1 MVGHGVSGSGGGG
14 VSPAGLAGYAT
25 QAWVAQNFL
34 SIDFFNKLF
43 KAHSATGDVLPNDTD
58 TAITDIEALFG
69 FWTNQYISAL
79 GKNSS
84 GGGGGG
90 GGSSTL
96 AGLDDVQFGTLANGQ
111 ALVYDSASGKWVNGT
126 VIPDLTDYATK
137 SWVQQ
142 QGYLTA
148 SALTGY
154 ATESWVNDKGYVTE
168 LWVTG
173 KGYATETWVE
183 GKGYALAANV
193 YSKTD
198 ADAKFLTVAFFNRLF
213 QAYNGTTS
221 VNANDTTS
229 TIDNIKAMFGFWTN
243 QYISALGK
251 NSSGGGGGGG
261 SSTLAGLDDVQFG
274 TLANGQAL
282 VYDSASGKWVNGTV
296 IPDLTDYATKSW
308 VQQQG
313 YLTASALTGY
323 ATESWVTGKG
333 YATESWVTGKGYA
346 TETWVEGKGYAL
358 AANVYSK
365 TDADAKFLTVAF
377 FNRLFQAYNGAT
389 SVNAN
394 DTTSTIDNIKAMF
407 GFWTNQ
413 YISALGKN
421 SSGGGGGGGSST
433 LAGLNDVQFGTL
445 ANGQALVYDSA
456 SGKWVNGTVT
466 PDLTDY
472 ATKVWVQQQGY
483 LTQHQSLAGYA
494 TESWVQQQGYLTQ
507 HQSLVGYATE
517 SWVEGKGY
525 LTAETDP
532 TVPAWA
538 KAATKPSYAFS
549 EIGGTVA
556 FSQLPTLYWANVPVG
571 SSSDSATT
579 PTFSALN
586 VTNDAIVGGSVN
598 AKCMELSFS
607 TPFIDFHHAVS
618 NADFTSRFITT
629 DYGVMSLQ
637 SKNDG
642 GTSIASAFCIGEG
655 FTGSYL
661 QIGNIRVVYD
671 STNNALQII
680 KNDGTPAG
688 LYATGGLSALGMSAG
703 AGGEGSFSKL
713 GVSGDT
719 TLNKLTV
726 NGVTSFSQSVTF
738 SRLVYFDDD
747 IVINVGGTE
756 MYLDTSKC
764 VELGIL
770 S

>member
-1 MVGHGVSGSGGGG
+1 MVLTEDAIRRMVGRGASGSGGGG
-14 VSPAGLAGYAT
+14 TGSAGLAGYAT

-34 SIDFFNKLF
+34 SIDFFNRIF
-43 KAHSATGDVLPNDTD
+43 KAHSATGDVLPNDTE
-58 TAITDIEALFG
+58 TTITDIEALFG

-90 GGSSTL
+90 GSSTL
-96 AGLDDVQFGTLANGQ
+96 AGLDDVQLGTLANGQ
-111 ALVYDSASGKWVNGT
+111 ALVYDSATGKWVNGT

-137 SWVQQ
+137 AWVQQQGYITASALTGYATESWVQQ

-154 ATESWVNDKGYVTE
+154 ATESWVTD
-168 LWVTG
+168 

-198 ADAKFLTVAFFNRLF
+198 ADAKFLTVAFFDRLF
-213 QAYNGTTS
+213 KAYNGTTS
-221 VNANDTTS
+221 VNANDTAS

-251 NSSGGGGGGG
+251 NSSGGGGGG
-261 SSTLAGLDDVQFG
+261 SSTLAGLDDVQLS

-296 IPDLTDYATKSW
+296 I
-308 VQQQG
+308 
-313 YLTASALTGY
+313 
-323 ATESWVTGKG
+323 
-333 YATESWVTGKGYA
+333 
-346 TETWVEGKGYAL
+346 
-358 AANVYSK
+358 
-365 TDADAKFLTVAF
+365 
-377 FNRLFQAYNGAT
+377 
-389 SVNAN
+389 
-394 DTTSTIDNIKAMF
+394 
-407 GFWTNQ
+407 
-413 YISALGKN
+413 
-421 SSGGGGGGGSST
+421 
-433 LAGLNDVQFGTL
+433 
-445 ANGQALVYDSA
+445 
-456 SGKWVNGTVT
+456 

-494 TESWVQQQGYLTQ
+494 TESWVQQQGYITASALT
-507 HQSLVGYATE
+507 GYATE
-517 SWVEGKGY
+517 TWVEGKGY
-525 LTAETDP
+525 LTEETDP

-538 KAATKPSYAFS
+538 KAATKPSYSFS
-549 EIGGTVA
+549 EIGGTVY

-571 SSSDSATT
+571 SSSNAATT
-579 PTFSALN
+579 PTFLALN
-586 VTNDAIVGGSVN
+586 VTNDAIIGGSVN

-607 TPFIDFHHAVS
+607 TPFIDFHHNVS

-629 DYGVMSLQ
+629 GYGVMSLQ
-637 SKNDG
+637 SKNNE
-642 GTSIASAFCIGEG
+642 GTSIASAFNIGEG

-661 QIGNIRVVYD
+661 QIGDIRVVYD

-680 KNDGTPAG
+680 KSDGKPAG

-703 AGGEGSFSKL
+703 ASSIEAMKFNYLTVGTKITGGEGSFSKL
-713 GVSGDT
+713 GVSGKT
-719 TLNKLTV
+719 TLQALTV
-726 NGVTSFSQSVTF
+726 NGVTGFSESVTF
-738 SRLVYFDDD
+738 SRVAYFDDD

-756 MYLDTSKC
+756 MYLDTAKC
-764 VELGIL
+764 IELGIL

>member
-1 MVGHGVSGSGGGG
+1 MVGRGASGSGGGG

-34 SIDFFNKLF
+34 SIDFFNRLF
-43 KAHSATGDVLPNDTD
+43 KVHGATDDVLPNDTE
-58 TAITDIEALFG
+58 TTITDIEAIFG
-69 FWTNQYISAL
+69 FWTEKYISAL

-84 GGGGGG
+84 GGGG

-96 AGLDDVQFGTLANGQ
+96 AGLDDVQLNNPQNGQ
-111 ALVYDSASGKWVNGT
+111 ALVYAYDSITGEGKWINGT

-142 QGYLTA
+142 QGYITASALTGYATESWVQQQDYLTA

-154 ATESWVNDKGYVTE
+154 ATESWV
-168 LWVTG
+168 TG
-173 KGYATETWVE
+173 KGYATESWVE

-251 NSSGGGGGGG
+251 NSSGGGGGG
-261 SSTLAGLDDVQFG
+261 SSTLAGLDDVQ
-274 TLANGQAL
+274 LSNLQNGQAL
-282 VYDSASGKWVNGTV
+282 VYN
-296 IPDLTDYATKSW
+296 
-308 VQQQG
+308 
-313 YLTASALTGY
+313 
-323 ATESWVTGKG
+323 
-333 YATESWVTGKGYA
+333 
-346 TETWVEGKGYAL
+346 
-358 AANVYSK
+358 N
-365 TDADAKFLTVAF
+365 
-377 FNRLFQAYNGAT
+377 
-389 SVNAN
+389 
-394 DTTSTIDNIKAMF
+394 
-407 GFWTNQ
+407 
-413 YISALGKN
+413 
-421 SSGGGGGGGSST
+421 
-433 LAGLNDVQFGTL
+433 
-445 ANGQALVYDSA
+445 
-456 SGKWVNGTVT
+456 GKWVNGTVT

-472 ATKVWVQQQGY
+472 ATKAWVQQQGY

-494 TESWVQQQGYLTQ
+494 TESWVQQQGYITSSALAGYLPLSGGTMTGDLHLGSSAGVSPFIYFGDSSYVYIGEDADDHLTIKGNKGVNFI
-507 HQSLVGYATE
+507 VGSGYDVTINSANIATQ
-517 SWVEGKGY
+517 SWVQQQGY
-525 LTAETDP
+525 LTDETDP

-586 VTNDAIVGGSVN
+586 VTNDAVVGGSVN

-607 TPFIDFHHAVS
+607 TPFIDFHHNVS

-629 DYGVMSLQ
+629 GYGVMSLQ

-642 GTSIASAFCIGEG
+642 GTSIASAFTIGEG
-655 FTGSYL
+655 FSGSYL

-680 KNDGTPAG
+680 KSDGTPAG
-688 LYATGGLSALGMSAG
+688 LYATGGLSALGMSSVASSITG
-703 AGGEGSFSKL
+703 
-713 GVSGDT
+713 
-719 TLNKLTV
+719 
-726 NGVTSFSQSVTF
+726 FSQSVTF
-738 SRLVYFDDD
+738 SNKAYFDDD

-756 MYLDTSKC
+756 MYLDTAKC

-770 S
+770 N

>member
-1 MVGHGVSGSGGGG
+1 MVGRGASGSGGGG

-34 SIDFFNKLF
+34 SIDFFNRLF
-43 KAHSATGDVLPNDTD
+43 KVHSATDDVLPNDTD
-58 TAITDIEALFG
+58 TAITDIESLFG
-69 FWTNQYISAL
+69 FWTKKYISAL
-79 GKNSS
+79 GKNDS
-84 GGGGGG
+84 GGGGG

-96 AGLDDVQFGTLANGQ
+96 AGLDDVQLSTLANGQ

-154 ATESWVNDKGYVTE
+154 ATESWVQQQGYATE
-168 LWVTG
+168 SWVTG

-221 VNANDTTS
+221 VNTNDTTS

-296 IPDLTDYATKSW
+296 
-308 VQQQG
+308 
-313 YLTASALTGY
+313 
-323 ATESWVTGKG
+323 
-333 YATESWVTGKGYA
+333 
-346 TETWVEGKGYAL
+346 
-358 AANVYSK
+358 
-365 TDADAKFLTVAF
+365 
-377 FNRLFQAYNGAT
+377 
-389 SVNAN
+389 
-394 DTTSTIDNIKAMF
+394 
-407 GFWTNQ
+407 
-413 YISALGKN
+413 
-421 SSGGGGGGGSST
+421 
-433 LAGLNDVQFGTL
+433 
-445 ANGQALVYDSA
+445 
-456 SGKWVNGTVT
+456 T

-483 LTQHQSLAGYA
+483 ITSSALAGYLPLSGGTMTGDLHLGSSAGVSPFIYFGDSSYVYIGEDADDHLTIKGAKGVDFIVGSGYNVTINSANIA
-494 TESWVQQQGYLTQ
+494 TQSWVQQQGYLT
-507 HQSLVGYATE
+507 E
-517 SWVEGKGY
+517 
-525 LTAETDP
+525 ETDP
-532 TVPAWA
+532 TVPSWA

-586 VTNDAIVGGSVN
+586 VTNDAVVGGSVN

-642 GTSIASAFCIGEG
+642 GTSIASAFTIGEG
-655 FTGSYL
+655 FSGSYL

-680 KNDGTPAG
+680 KSDGTPAG
-688 LYATGGLSALGMSAG
+688 LYTTGGLSALGMSAG
-703 AGGEGSFSKL
+703 AGGEASFSKL

-726 NGVTSFSQSVTF
+726 NGVTGFSQSVTF
-738 SRLVYFDDD
+738 SRAAYFDDD

>member
-1 MVGHGVSGSGGGG
+1 M
-14 VSPAGLAGYAT
+14 
-25 QAWVAQNFL
+25 AQNFL
-34 SIDFFNKLF
+34 SIDFFNRLF
-43 KAHSATGDVLPNDTD
+43 KVHSATDDVLPNDTD
-58 TAITDIEALFG
+58 TAITDIESLFG
-69 FWTNQYISAL
+69 FWTKKYISAL

-84 GGGGGG
+84 GGGGG

-111 ALVYDSASGKWVNGT
+111 ALVYDSAAGKWINGT

-137 SWVQQ
+137 AWVQQ

-154 ATESWVNDKGYVTE
+154 ATESWVTGKGYATE
-168 LWVTG
+168 SWVTG

-261 SSTLAGLDDVQFG
+261 SSTLAGLDDVQ
-274 TLANGQAL
+274 LSNPQNGQAL

-296 IPDLTDYATKSW
+296 I
-308 VQQQG
+308 
-313 YLTASALTGY
+313 
-323 ATESWVTGKG
+323 
-333 YATESWVTGKGYA
+333 
-346 TETWVEGKGYAL
+346 
-358 AANVYSK
+358 
-365 TDADAKFLTVAF
+365 
-377 FNRLFQAYNGAT
+377 
-389 SVNAN
+389 
-394 DTTSTIDNIKAMF
+394 
-407 GFWTNQ
+407 
-413 YISALGKN
+413 
-421 SSGGGGGGGSST
+421 
-433 LAGLNDVQFGTL
+433 
-445 ANGQALVYDSA
+445 
-456 SGKWVNGTVT
+456 

-494 TESWVQQQGYLTQ
+494 TESWVQQQGYITSSALTGYLPLSGGTMTGDL
-507 HQSLVGYATE
+507 HLGSSAGVSPFIYFGDSSYVYIGEDADDHLTIKGNKGVNFIVGSGYNVTINSANIATQ
-517 SWVEGKGY
+517 SWVQQQGY
-525 LTAETDP
+525 LTYETDP

-629 DYGVMSLQ
+629 GYGVMSLQ

-642 GTSIASAFCIGEG
+642 DTSIASAFCIGEG

-680 KNDGTPAG
+680 KSDGTPAG

-703 AGGEGSFSKL
+703 ASSINAMTFNYLTVGTKITGGEGSFSKL
-713 GVSGDT
+713 GVSGKT
-719 TLNKLTV
+719 TLQALTV
-726 NGVTSFSQSVTF
+726 NGVTGFSESVTF
-738 SRLVYFDDD
+738 SSKAYFDDD

-756 MYLDTSKC
+756 MYLDTAKC